1 MYIEIIVESEK
12 SYHLG
17 VSIKLHLC
25 SLCVCE
31 WVGRVIEHLRQ

>member
-17 VSIKLHLC
+17 CLLSSIYALFVYVNGLAGLL
-25 SLCVCE
+25 ST
-31 WVGRVIEHLRQ
+31 